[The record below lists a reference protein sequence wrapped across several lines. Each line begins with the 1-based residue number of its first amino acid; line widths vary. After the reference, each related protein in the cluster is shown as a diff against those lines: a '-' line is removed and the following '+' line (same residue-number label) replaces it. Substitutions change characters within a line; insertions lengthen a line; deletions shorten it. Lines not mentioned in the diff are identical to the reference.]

1 MTTSPSG
8 KLFIQGFEA
17 LRCIAYLDCNGVWTI
32 GWGHT
37 HNVKAGDRITR
48 AEAEVFLSADLAEA
62 ERIVSQWVTVPL
74 SQNQFDALVSFVFN
88 IGSGSPGRKDGFVW
102 LKSLDVQ
109 NQPRHSTLLRKLLAR
124 DFAGAALEFPKWNHA
139 GETISLGLTR
149 RRNAEMQLF
158 LVPDFN
164 CAA

>member
-8 KLFIQGFEA
+8 KLLIQGFEA

-48 AEAEVFLSADLAEA
+48 AEAE
-62 ERIVSQWVTVPL
+62 RIVSQWVTMPL

-102 LKSLDVQ
+102 LKSFDSQ

-158 LVPDFN
+158 LAPDFN
-164 CAA
+164 FAA